1 MNNCAVYSPDLDLE
15 YISHDE
21 RDFLEAMCDLLV
33 AVGHDPEE
41 LYSDRQ
47 VHSQRLHLPFWIQ
60 QTKSTC
66 EPREPAAVRTKS
78 ENETGVL
85 GRTVEIES
93 APSAAACRDLGRRDM
108 SVPTI
113 ATGVLGRREMSVPS
127 AEAGLGLGRASID
140 EQLLSSL
147 TPDVRSASGF
157 DRANSHLR
165 APDLTSGT
173 QRPKPAHPTFLGRT
187 LSVPAAAAE
196 PERLQALGRSS
207 DKDLG
212 TQAPSPRINGWSF
225 KFPGS
230 DIGWDA
236 W

>member
-1 MNNCAVYSPDLDLE
+1 MISSRQCATSSSL
-15 YISHDE
+15 S
-21 RDFLEAMCDLLV
+21 ATT
-33 AVGHDPEE
+33 PEE

-47 VHSQRLHLPFWIQ
+47 VHSQRSHLPFWIQ

-93 APSAAACRDLGRRDM
+93 APAAAACRDLGRRDM

-147 TPDVRSASGF
+147 TPDVRSASGIDWGQLTTPGTRSSF
-157 DRANSHLR
+157 WDAETKTRP
-165 APDLTSGT
+165 PDISGT
-173 QRPKPAHPTFLGRT
+173 HVEC
-187 LSVPAAAAE
+187 SS
-196 PERLQALGRSS
+196 RSRRARATPS
-207 DKDLG
+207 FG
-212 TQAPSPRINGWSF
+212 TQLRQRS
-225 KFPGS
+225 
-230 DIGWDA
+230 WDA
-236 W
+236 SPIPADQRLELQVPRF